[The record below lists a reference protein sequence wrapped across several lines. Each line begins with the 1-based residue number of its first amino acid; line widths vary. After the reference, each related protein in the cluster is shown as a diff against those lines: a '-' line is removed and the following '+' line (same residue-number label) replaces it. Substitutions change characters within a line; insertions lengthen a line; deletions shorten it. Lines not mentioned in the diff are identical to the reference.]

1 MEKSNTDLFQLMTKM
16 YSEMQEM
23 NKRLNNVEAISSKNS
38 LL

>member
-16 YSEMQEM
+16 YSEIQEM

>member
-16 YSEMQEM
+16 YSELQEM